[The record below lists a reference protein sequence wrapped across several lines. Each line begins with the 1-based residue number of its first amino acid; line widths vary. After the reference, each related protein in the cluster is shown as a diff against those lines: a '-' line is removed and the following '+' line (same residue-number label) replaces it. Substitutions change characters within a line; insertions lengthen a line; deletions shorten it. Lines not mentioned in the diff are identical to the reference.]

1 MTGID
6 ASGTD
11 LHPLTSDELI
21 EQRVSD
27 LIGRAC
33 RRQLWLLFLDDH
45 DVQVPLLMPTDDYP
59 ARPEQSHVAEL
70 ANGIREI
77 MGAANA
83 TQLILVWERY
93 AGMDLTAVDRAW
105 AQQLHDECTRIGVRV
120 RAQLLSHKRGVRWIA
135 PDDYLP

>member
-1 MTGID
+1 MTRID
-6 ASGTD
+6 ASETH
-11 LHPLTSDELI
+11 LVPLTSDELI

-33 RRQLWLLFLDDH
+33 RRQLWLLFLDDR

-59 ARPEQSHVAEL
+59 ARPERSHVAEL

-77 MGAANA
+77 MNAANA
-83 TQLILVWERY
+83 SQLILVWERY
-93 AGMDLTAVDRAW
+93 AGGDLTAADRAW
-105 AQQLHDECTRIGVRV
+105 AQQLQNECTRIGVRV